1 MLHSNIAEGDM
12 HFIQQWT
19 VADTTARDALSVAA
33 ADVGKVCEVGAAGAE
48 KTFYILADD
57 SPMTWTEIGGGGAG
71 DVVGPAS
78 ATDNAI
84 VRFDSTTG
92 KLIQD
97 SGITIADGASGT
109 LAGTNS
115 GDVTLNA
122 SVADIF
128 GLTGQEL
135 TGDDPAADRI
145 VFWDDSAGK
154 LTHLTVG
161 SGLTITDTTMTA
173 SGGGGGITL
182 GTPQASTS
190 GTSIDFTG
198 IPSGTKQI
206 VINFIDVSTNGS
218 AFLTVQ
224 IGDSG
229 GIETTGYV
237 TGAGYLAASNSN
249 DYASSYTAGFA
260 TDGGASASWGSG
272 VVLSGSMRLFLEN
285 STSNTWVYSFTGVT
299 AAVKVFGDGYKTL
312 SAELDRVRI
321 TTTNGTD
328 AFDAGE
334 INIQYQS

>member
-12 HFIQQWT
+12 HFIQQWS

-57 SPMTWTEIGGGGAG
+57 SPMTWTEIGGGGGTG

-109 LAGTNS
+109 LSNTNS

-128 GLTGQEL
+128 GLTGQEI
-135 TGDDPAADRI
+135 TADDPAADRL

-154 LTHLTVG
+154 LTHLTAG
-161 SGLTITDTTMTA
+161 SGLTITDTTISA
-173 SGGGGGITL
+173 SGGGGITL
-182 GTPQASTS
+182 ATPQASTS

-198 IPSGTKQI
+198 IPAGTKRII
-206 VINFIDVSTNGS
+206 VMLRDVSTNGTS
-218 AFLTVQ
+218 NYLIQ
-224 IGDSG
+224 LGDSG
-229 GIETTGYV
+229 GVENTSYSCVCNTMV
-237 TGAGYLAASNSN
+237 NATSNSIT
-249 DYASSYTAGFA
+249 SYTAGF
-260 TDGGASASWGSG
+260 GWASALASNSFQACFILSLVDSSTFSWVASGQATFGSG
-272 VVLSGSMRLFLEN
+272 GM
-285 STSNTWVYSFTGVT
+285 FTVIGG
-299 AAVKVFGDGYKTL
+299 KSL
-312 SAELDRVRI
+312 SAELTTVRI
-321 TTTNGTD
+321 TTVNGTD
-328 AFDAGE
+328 AFDAGT